1 MKELI
6 QWVGEMKQSHPDKSE
21 EMLDLVS
28 LCRDEIEEGGSPSHE
43 IALCKESI
51 KQLIEE

>member
-1 MKELI
+1 MKELV
-6 QWVGEMKQSHPDKSE
+6 QWARSLKNEHPDKFSE
-21 EMLDLVS
+21 IWNFVS
-28 LCRDEIEEGGSPSHE
+28 LCQDEIEEGGSPSHE